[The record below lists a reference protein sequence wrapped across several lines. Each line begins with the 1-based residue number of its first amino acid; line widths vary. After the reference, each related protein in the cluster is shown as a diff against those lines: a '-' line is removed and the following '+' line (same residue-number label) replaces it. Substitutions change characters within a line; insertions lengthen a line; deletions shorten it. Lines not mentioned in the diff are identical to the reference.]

1 MDSGLATFGGAR
13 NDRIAHVIDLIE
25 FGLLE
30 HFPIT
35 LSECLF
41 TGGGEDAL
49 CCIAMPIEVG
59 LMTRCWLAALTLLAV
74 SIVSA
79 APAAEWPTR
88 PIRIIAP
95 STPGGAADT
104 FARLL
109 AEYLPPLLHQPIIVD
124 NRAGGGGLIG
134 AAAAAHAEPDGYTL
148 VTASIAY
155 HAIAPAVSTNP
166 GFDPIRD
173 FTHIAF
179 LGGPPNV
186 FVVHPALGVH
196 SLKELIALARS
207 RRPIDYVSPGVGT
220 LGHLLVEYFAQK
232 AGIAVQHIPHKGSS
246 QAMIDLIAGNVMI
259 GSMTWSSAAG
269 QVRAGTVLP
278 IAASSSARV
287 AELPDVPT
295 LREEG
300 FDDLVAFTWYALSGP
315 AGLPD
320 EVVQKLN
327 HAVNAAWA
335 TPALTQRLADDAIMV
350 ELMSPRTVT
359 MFVTNEVRKWGPI
372 AKRVVPSP

>member
-1 MDSGLATFGGAR
+1 
-13 NDRIAHVIDLIE
+13 
-25 FGLLE
+25 
-30 HFPIT
+30 
-35 LSECLF
+35 
-41 TGGGEDAL
+41 
-49 CCIAMPIEVG
+49 
-59 LMTRCWLAALTLLAV
+59 MTRCWLAALTLLAV

-109 AEYLPPLLHQPIIVD
+109 AEYLPPLLHQPLVVD

-155 HAIAPAVSTNP
+155 HAIAPAVSPNP

-186 FVVHPALGVH
+186 FVVHPALRVH

-207 RRPIDYVSPGVGT
+207 GRPIDYVSPGVGT
-220 LGHLLVEYFAQK
+220 LGHLMVEYFAQK

>member
-1 MDSGLATFGGAR
+1 MGK
-13 NDRIAHVIDLIE
+13 
-25 FGLLE
+25 LL
-30 HFPIT
+30 F
-35 LSECLF
+35 
-41 TGGGEDAL
+41 
-49 CCIAMPIEVG
+49 
-59 LMTRCWLAALTLLAV
+59 AALAFAV
-74 SIVSA
+74 SSMA
-79 APAAEWPTR
+79 AATAAEWPTR
-88 PIRIIAP
+88 PIKIIAP

-109 AEYLPPLLHQPIIVD
+109 AEFLPPLLHQPLIVD

-148 VTASIAY
+148 VTASVAY
-155 HAIAPAVSTNP
+155 HAIAPAVSPNP

-186 FVVHPALGVH
+186 FVVHPSLGVR

-207 RRPIDYVSPGVGT
+207 GRSIDYVSPGVGT

-246 QAMIDLIAGNVMI
+246 QAMMDIVAGNVMI
-259 GSMTWSSAAG
+259 GSMTWSSAVG
-269 QVRAGTVLP
+269 QVRAGTVVP
-278 IAASSSARV
+278 IAVSSSARV
-287 AELPDVPT
+287 TEFPNVPT

-320 EVVQKLN
+320 DIVQKLN

-335 TPALTQRLADDAIMV
+335 APALQRRLADDAIMA
-350 ELMSPRTVT
+350 EPMTPQAVT
-359 MFVTNEVRKWGPI
+359 AFVTNEVRKWGPI
-372 AKRVVPSP
+372 AKRVMPSP

>member
-1 MDSGLATFGGAR
+1 MEVRLMITRLVTALAMVA
-13 NDRIAHVIDLIE
+13 V
-25 FGLLE
+25 
-30 HFPIT
+30 
-35 LSECLF
+35 
-41 TGGGEDAL
+41 
-49 CCIAMPIEVG
+49 AM
-59 LMTRCWLAALTLLAV
+59 TAA
-74 SIVSA
+74 SA
-79 APAAEWPTR
+79 TEWPTR
-88 PIRIIAP
+88 PIRVIAP

-109 AEYLPPLLHQPIIVD
+109 AEYLPPLLHQPLIVD

-148 VTASIAY
+148 VTASVAY
-155 HAIAPAVSTNP
+155 HAIAPAVSPNP

-207 RRPIDYVSPGVGT
+207 GRPIDYVSPGIGT

>member
-1 MDSGLATFGGAR
+1 VGKLRYAAFAFAVITAT
-13 NDRIAHVIDLIE
+13 
-25 FGLLE
+25 
-30 HFPIT
+30 
-35 LSECLF
+35 S
-41 TGGGEDAL
+41 
-49 CCIAMPIEVG
+49 M
-59 LMTRCWLAALTLLAV
+59 
-74 SIVSA
+74 

-109 AEYLPPLLHQPIIVD
+109 AEYLPPRLHQPIIVD

-155 HAIAPAVSTNP
+155 HAIAPAVSPNP
-166 GFDPIRD
+166 GFDPVRD

-207 RRPIDYVSPGVGT
+207 GRPIDYVSPGVGT
-220 LGHLLVEYFAQK
+220 LGHLLVESFAQK

-246 QAMIDLIAGNVMI
+246 QAMMDLVAGNVMI
-259 GSMTWSSAAG
+259 GAMTWSSAAG
-269 QVRAGTVLP
+269 QVRAGTVIP
-278 IAASSSARV
+278 IVVSSSARV

-300 FDDLVAFTWYALSGP
+300 FDDLVALTWYALSGP

-320 EVVQKLN
+320 DVVQKLN
-327 HAVNAAWA
+327 RAVNAAWA
-335 TPALTQRLADDAIMV
+335 MPALRRRLADDAITA
-350 ELMSPRTVT
+350 ELMSPQAVT
-359 MFVTNEVRKWGPI
+359 LFVANEVRKWGPI
-372 AKRVVPSP
+372 AKRVVGSP

>member
-1 MDSGLATFGGAR
+1 
-13 NDRIAHVIDLIE
+13 
-25 FGLLE
+25 
-30 HFPIT
+30 
-35 LSECLF
+35 
-41 TGGGEDAL
+41 
-49 CCIAMPIEVG
+49 
-59 LMTRCWLAALTLLAV
+59 MTRLWFAALALSAI
-74 SIVSA
+74 SMVSA

-109 AEYLPPLLHQPIIVD
+109 AEYLPPRLHQPVIVD

-155 HAIAPAVSTNP
+155 HAIAPAVSPNP

-186 FVVHPALGVH
+186 FVVHPALGVR

-207 RRPIDYVSPGVGT
+207 GRAIDYVSPGVGT
-220 LGHLLVEYFAQK
+220 LGHLLVESFAQK

-246 QAMIDLIAGNVMI
+246 QAMMDLVAGNVMI
-259 GSMTWSSAAG
+259 GAMTWSSAAG
-269 QVRAGTVLP
+269 QVRAGAVVP
-278 IAASSSARV
+278 IVVSSSARI
-287 AELPDVPT
+287 AELADVPT

-300 FDDLVAFTWYALSGP
+300 FDDLVAVTWYALSGP

-320 EVVQKLN
+320 DVVQKLN
-327 HAVNAAWA
+327 RAVNAAWA
-335 TPALTQRLADDAIMV
+335 TPALRGRLADDAIMA
-350 ELMSPRTVT
+350 EPMSPQAVT

-372 AKRVVPSP
+372 AKRMVASP